1 MSAAGGKGLNPQ
13 IPDSRHRETE
23 AGGGAVANPSRKRD
37 IIEILMAGMGAE
49 GFDELSARE
58 ESLSQGWIAL
68 MVGTMVQ
75 EGVSPDVAVASA
87 KGNAEILRYIE
98 GNGLEVHAKGA
109 ASWHVEPRLNPKG
122 LPVWWG
128 NVKRGAELGG
138 VVIGKDAVNPRLIL
152 DPTEGALVY
161 ADLFATWGKA
171 TDDEGGAG
179 RTFDPYIMGYR
190 EFCDALLEG
199 GVLSQ
204 EGHDALLEVVGQEP
218 ETHLVA
224 SIIPSTSDMNHSL
237 TGSKGLCVAL
247 PEWAAGQ
254 ESVPVTPRAGSKSKE
269 SWQMRAGTEEARAYL
284 TDAKGDGLFLQAVA
298 SVVEGIR
305 HDPES
310 KDCAAVGNGMVWITS
325 NALLNLL
332 ADKTSDVKKVIK
344 RNDRKADLKKV
355 EAAMMLLSTV
365 RVNGYYPDGS
375 PMDSVPYLVAQRRE
389 VVICNGQPYRD
400 VWGISIGVP
409 TVFDTVAGNMRQV
422 HSYPRRPREVYG
434 DNHRLMDSRD
444 ISADVMVKNILSQA
458 RGELYPSGKGGKKT
472 STVQRSWDSIFEELT
487 PLGTVAG
494 KKLTS
499 RQKLNIRKSV
509 ENALNDAKAEARDD
523 AKSGGKPVY
532 ISAWTTT
539 KSGKGGGVRGK
550 GGYGN
555 LVVKASKTY
564 FKGCDEPVDLGF

>member
-1 MSAAGGKGLNPQ
+1 MSAAGGRGLNPQ
-13 IPDSRHRETE
+13 IPDSRHREAE
-23 AGGGAVANPSRKRD
+23 EGGAVAD
-37 IIEILMAGMGAE
+37 INLTLMKVMGMK
-49 GFDELSARE
+49 GFDELVDHEDPEDVVTDA
-58 ESLSQGWIAL
+58 LMAL
-68 MVGTMVQ
+68 MVATMLQ
-75 EGVSPDVAVASA
+75 EGVPSDVALASA
-87 KGNAEILRYIE
+87 KGNAEIYRYIE
-98 GNGLEVHAKGA
+98 GNRLRPRGRDA
-109 ASWHVEPRLNPKG
+109 ASWHVDPRTNSKG
-122 LPVWWG
+122 LPLWWG
-128 NVKRGAELGG
+128 HVNRGTVLGG
-138 VVIGKDAVNPRLIL
+138 VEIGTSALVDPILVL
-152 DPTEGALVY
+152 DPVKGAFV
-161 ADLFATWGKA
+161 FAHSMWSPV
-171 TDDEGGAG
+171 DEEDG
-179 RTFDPYIMGYR
+179 FDPNIMGYR

-204 EGHDALLEVVGQEP
+204 EGHDALLEVVSQEP

-224 SIIPSTSDMNHSL
+224 SIIPGTSDMNHSL
-237 TGSKGLCVAL
+237 TGSKGLRTAL

-254 ESVPVTPRAGSKSKE
+254 ESVSITPRAGSRSKE
-269 SWQMRAGTEEARAYL
+269 SWQMRAGTDEARAYL
-284 TDAKGDGLFLQAVA
+284 TDAKGDGPFLQAVA

-310 KDCAAVGNGMVWITS
+310 KDCAAVENGMVWITS
-325 NALLNLL
+325 NAILNLL
-332 ADKTSDVKKVIK
+332 ADKTSDVRKVIK

-375 PMDSVPYLVAQRRE
+375 PMNSVPYLVAQRRD

-400 VWGISIGVP
+400 VWGISITVP
-409 TVFDTVAGNMRQV
+409 TVFDTVAENMRQV

-434 DNHRLMDSRD
+434 ENHRLMDSRD
-444 ISADVMVKNILSQA
+444 ISADVIVKNLLSRA
-458 RGELYPSGKGGKKT
+458 RGELYPSGRGPGKKT

-487 PLGTVAG
+487 PLGAVAG

-564 FKGCDEPVDLGF
+564 FKGCDESVDLGF